1 MTTETTE
8 GNDFYDDGY
17 EDDDVSLNDRI
28 DFTHKKFYGRQEELA
43 KLTAIYEGLCSKPLK
58 SEKDAAVSLA
68 LIAGYSGTGKS
79 ALISKFASEL
89 EKKSKEGN
97 VKPCFFLVGKYEEL
111 RRADV
116 PFSAISEAFN
126 LFSSSLLEEEN
137 KAELERV
144 KTSIKSAI
152 GHEINALTT
161 VVPALMGVLGNTQQE
176 SLSESKGHA
185 WNRLKYI
192 FQSLFK
198 AICTEHR
205 PVVLFLDDMQWADA
219 ASLDLIAALLKDRSL
234 KHFMFV
240 AAIRSNEV
248 DKEHPLTKRIEDI
261 EKSGRQI
268 QRIDLL
274 NLSKGEIAEFVA
286 DTLKL
291 EVDESRSLA
300 EVVFGKTRGNM
311 FFAMQ
316 ALEELQRKN
325 ILYFSLITFRW
336 EWNLEG
342 VDMEAGLSNDVVTA
356 VASKIQSAPEKLQ
369 RALTIAAYTRFT
381 VDREMLQILME
392 VNGCPVGIDELVKL
406 LDIAVLE
413 GLLSNS
419 VGSRYYKFAH
429 DRIQQAAYELVT
441 PGEDRD
447 KLKRMTGMRLFE
459 LGELDSGE
467 DWMLFVAADHL
478 NSTKHQQSDPLIL
491 ARLNLMCG
499 ERAYGLAAFLP
510 ASQYLREGLEQLK
523 QIDLHW
529 QSHYDLSLRLYR
541 AISDVELC
549 LGNFD
554 VGNDLGQQVL
564 TNAETLQDKLDT
576 YLSLAVAKGRQHR
589 HAEALDLC
597 KVALRLLGDYPKR
610 FLLAQLAIDQRA
622 VKHYFRRHSDFD
634 ILHLPIMK
642 DGRKLAAMK
651 FYAEILLRAFLCGRR
666 AEFMLAGLCMLQMTF
681 EFGLCGQSAEALAYH
696 GLLLGSFGNQ
706 DGAIRMARLARQVI
720 ELTKEKKSESMVLIV
735 VSVFI
740 DCWSGPN
747 VNTLETLQKAHKS
760 GMEVGDIENGFRS
773 WFHTHHQA
781 YSTGYPLGPV
791 ETSGAELVEQLQL
804 YGVDSILSIVLEIRV
819 PIRYLAGRA
828 DKPLNWDEIEH
839 VCPVMHDSSETY
851 RLLYAY
857 LGRLELAIFFRELD
871 VANRIAE
878 RVASVG
884 TYDSSYVALTH
895 RIYFSGLAASGMAR
909 KTGLRK
915 YKKRARAFATEM
927 RRITRARGL
936 NTLHKALML
945 EADLLACKSKNVAKV
960 QDAYNEAIASAMEA
974 GHTHLAALG
983 SEIAAE
989 YFVEN
994 HDKISARKYISQAR
1008 DLYRDWGATAKV
1020 EELLATWGALIEES
1034 WVTGD
1039 TSESCRTGEFD
1050 FLSGHTPRTK
1060 LPVSEP
1066 RETLRSDRDKISSL
1080 MTDPS
1085 EWGPGAVNNAVS
1097 VSITEK

>member
-1 MTTETTE
+1 MAETTE
-8 GNDFYDDGY
+8 GHEYYDDGY
-17 EDDDVSLNDRI
+17 EDDDASLDDRI
-28 DFTHKKFYGRQEELA
+28 HFSQEKFYGRQEELA
-43 KLTAIYEGLCSKPLK
+43 KLTAIYEGICSKPSK
-58 SEKDAAVSLA
+58 GERDAAVSLA

-79 ALISKFASEL
+79 ALVTRFASEL
-89 EKKSKEGN
+89 EKKAKEGK

-111 RRADV
+111 QRADV

-152 GHEINALTT
+152 GDEINALTT
-161 VVPALMGVLGNTQQE
+161 VVPALKGVLGNTQQE
-176 SLSESKGHA
+176 SLSESKEHA
-185 WNRLKYI
+185 WNRLKYL

-219 ASLDLIAALLKDRSL
+219 ASLDLIEALLKDRSL

-248 DKEHPLTKRIEDI
+248 DKEHPLSKQLECI
-261 EKSGRQI
+261 EKSGREI

-274 NLSKGEIAEFVA
+274 NLSMGEIAEFVA

-291 EVDESRSLA
+291 EAGESRSLA
-300 EVVFGKTRGNM
+300 EAIYGKTRGNI

-342 VDMEAGLSNDVVTA
+342 VDMEAGLSDDVGTA

-369 RALTIAAYTRFT
+369 RALTIAAYTRST
-381 VDREMLQILME
+381 VDRETLQMLME
-392 VNGCPVGIDELVKL
+392 ADGCRIKKEELVKL

-419 VGSRYYKFAH
+419 VGSRHYKFAH
-429 DRIQQAAYELVT
+429 DRIQQAAYSLVT

-447 KLKRMTGMRLFE
+447 KLKRIIGMRLFE

-467 DWMLFVAADHL
+467 DWMFFVAADHL
-478 NSTKHQQSDPLIL
+478 NSTKHQQSDPLML

-499 ERAYGLAAFLP
+499 ERAYGVAAFKP
-510 ASQYLREGLEQLK
+510 ASQYLREGLQLLK
-523 QIDLHW
+523 QIDSHW
-529 QSHYDLSLRLYR
+529 HSHYDLSLRLYR

-554 VGNDLGQQVL
+554 LGNALGQQVL
-564 TNAETLQDKLDT
+564 KNAQTLQDKLDT
-576 YLSLAVAKGRQHR
+576 YLSLVGAKGRQHR
-589 HAEALDLC
+589 HAEALDLS
-597 KVALRLLGDYPKR
+597 KVALRLMGDHPKR
-610 FLLAQLAIDQRA
+610 FNSAFDDLA
-622 VKHYFRRHSDFD
+622 VKRYFKRHSDFD
-634 ILHLPIMK
+634 ILRLPIMEDETK
-642 DGRKLAAMK
+642 VAAMK
-651 FYAEILLRAFLCGRR
+651 FYSEVAFRSFLCGRW
-666 AEFMLAGLCMLQMTF
+666 AEYIIACLRMLRMTF
-681 EFGLCGQSAEALAYH
+681 KFGLCDKSALGLACY
-696 GLLLGSFGNQ
+696 GVFLGSCGNQ
-706 DGAIRMARLARQVI
+706 EGAMRMARLARQVI
-720 ELTKEKKSESMVLIV
+720 ELTKEKKSEAIVLIAI
-735 VSVFI
+735 SIYI
-740 DCWSGPN
+740 DCWGGSHE
-747 VNTLETLQKAHKS
+747 NTLETLQRAQKS
-760 GMEVGDIENGFRS
+760 GMEVGDIENGFHS
-773 WFHTHHQA
+773 WFHINIRA
-781 YSTGYPLGPV
+781 YAAGYPLGPV
-791 ETSGAELVEQLQL
+791 EKSGAELVEQLQL
-804 YGVDSILSIVLEIRV
+804 YGIDSILSWVLEVRV
-819 PIRYLAGRA
+819 PIQYLTGRA
-828 DKPLNWDEIEH
+828 DKPLNWDEIEQ
-839 VCPVMHDSSETY
+839 VCTVVHDSSETY
-851 RLLYAY
+851 RLRFAY
-857 LGRLELAIFFRELD
+857 MGRLELAIFFRELD

-878 RVASVG
+878 RVASVAPHDYS
-884 TYDSSYVALTH
+884 TYLGLTQ

-927 RRITRARGL
+927 RRLTRANGP

-945 EADLLACKSKNVAKV
+945 EADLLACKSQNVAKV
-960 QDAYNEAIASAMEA
+960 QDAYDEAIASAIKA
-974 GHTHLAALG
+974 GHTNLAALG

-994 HDKISARKYISQAR
+994 GDELSARKYFSEAR
-1008 DLYRDWGATAKV
+1008 DLYRHWGATAKV
-1020 EELLATWGALIEES
+1020 EELIATHGTLIEASTTETNS
-1034 WVTGD
+1034 STLDLDVLLG
-1039 TSESCRTGEFD
+1039 R
-1050 FLSGHTPRTK
+1050 TPRTK

-1066 RETLRSDRDKISSL
+1066 KEEALRPDRDE
-1080 MTDPS
+1080 MTCQT
-1085 EWGPGAVNNAVS
+1085 A
-1097 VSITEK
+1097 ITFNS